1 MELTR
6 RSVLSSCAVVTTA
19 GLAGCSVFA
28 DAKRSVVVTVLD
40 ASSASHTFTITIS
53 QESEIIARQYLQTRR
68 EPLPYDRPSAQTELQ
83 VGRYPKDTELTVT
96 VESEG
101 GFETTEQ
108 LALDCKPEAD
118 ANSVTIR
125 VRPDDEIQ
133 VSADDGANTCYTDSA
148 LVFSE
153 NGTNTEVQ

>member
-1 MELTR
+1 
-6 RSVLSSCAVVTTA
+6 
-19 GLAGCSVFA
+19 
-28 DAKRSVVVTVLD
+28 
-40 ASSASHTFTITIS
+40 
-53 QESEIIARQYLQTRR
+53 
-68 EPLPYDRPSAQTELQ
+68 LPYDRPSAQTELQ